1 MIFDKINGKG
11 FGINREKKSL
21 YPVKYVINNLDG
33 YKKELVEKEVASL
46 QELDQI
52 NSSFQ
57 HVLGDTEKFEEQLQ
71 DFGESFANIN
81 EASGQFA
88 QVKTQ
93 IAQSVEQA
101 QREVEDLKN
110 SSRQVESYFV
120 EMEDTFANFQECVKK
135 IKDCTNKIVSI
146 ADQTNILALNASIE
160 AARAGEWG
168 KGFAVVATEVKE
180 LADEIKKLVAEVNN
194 SVGDVEHGT
203 EQLNDSIHTSQTAL
217 GDSIGKVDETY
228 EMFDKITQAS
238 EEVTNVQ
245 AQISYAIEESQVS
258 LQSLCGFFDRTKGQY
273 REVMKHINYAS
284 KLGTT
289 KSAMFE
295 DIDNM
300 MAQIPPIIDDYEK

>member
-1 MIFDKINGKG
+1 MLF
-11 FGINREKKSL
+11 RS
-21 YPVKYVINNLDG
+21 
-33 YKKELVEKEVASL
+33 
-46 QELDQI
+46 
-52 NSSFQ
+52 
-57 HVLGDTEKFEEQLQ
+57 
-71 DFGESFANIN
+71 
-81 EASGQFA
+81 
-88 QVKTQ
+88 
-93 IAQSVEQA
+93 
-101 QREVEDLKN
+101 
-110 SSRQVESYFV
+110 
-120 EMEDTFANFQECVKK
+120 
-135 IKDCTNKIVSI
+135 
-146 ADQTNILALNASIE
+146 
-160 AARAGEWG
+160 
-168 KGFAVVATEVKE
+168 AVVATEVKE

-228 EMFDKITQAS
+228 EMFDKITEAS

-273 REVMKHINYAS
+273 REVMRHINYAS